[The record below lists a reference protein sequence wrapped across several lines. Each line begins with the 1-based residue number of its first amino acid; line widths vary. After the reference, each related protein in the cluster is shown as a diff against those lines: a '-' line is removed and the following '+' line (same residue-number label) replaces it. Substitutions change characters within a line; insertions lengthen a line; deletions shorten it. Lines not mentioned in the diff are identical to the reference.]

1 MGKYL
6 AILLPLLFGICSSC
20 SDKDKNK
27 VVLIFDRPIHATH
40 YVSASF
46 FFRRFN
52 PDAGV
57 ISYFKKDTVMF
68 YSPKKDFDTLKLSVK
83 GDGIEVVFKKSLEPF
98 RYYLM
103 AGDTVLFHLD
113 SLEKPFLD
121 SKVSKTNTNFY
132 NLPYQIKTGVKYLKM
147 HPSIGLVNLGYE
159 TERLEAAKKEFP
171 QFYEKAKADFV
182 PRDSL
187 VKSIEIYNAN
197 FAEKIAELKEN
208 AIFSKEQI
216 KYSCYL
222 QELSKHYLCLGKAFA
237 KMEKPI
243 KGVFDNF
250 YNDDYMQYV
259 SYKNFLEHSFGKYY
273 EQAEKIPNVYGG
285 ISNNVD
291 RREIFNKIMEATNI
305 PPMTKNFA
313 LKFVLQKV
321 VKQFTEEEA
330 EPYLKK
336 YVEFTKDTSIF
347 EKKKQNNYAVDDL
360 LLKDLSGN
368 EITFEKLQQKHKGKV
383 LYVDF
388 WASWCG
394 PCKYQMPASKK
405 LHKKLEKEDVV
416 FLYFAFRDSE
426 IAWKKACK
434 ELDLEENSY
443 FIVNPKTAKI
453 IADCQIRG
461 IPHYLLFDKNGKLV
475 DKSAPRPEQEASEKA
490 ILKYLNE

>member
-1 MGKYL
+1 MDRFL
-6 AILLPLLFGICSSC
+6 ICICFLSLFSC
-20 SDKDKNK
+20 KEPMQKE
-27 VVLIFDRPIHATH
+27 VIVIFDKPIHATH
-40 YVSASF
+40 YVSASK

-57 ISYFKKDTVMF
+57 ISYLKKDTVMF
-68 YSPKKDFDTLKLSVK
+68 YSPKKDFDTLKLSAK

-103 AGDTVLFHLD
+103 TGDTVLFHLD

-121 SKVSKTNTNFY
+121 SKVSKTNTKFY

-147 HPSIGLVNLGYE
+147 HPSIGLVNLGHE
-159 TERLEAAKKEFP
+159 MERIEAAKNEFP
-171 QFYEKAKADFV
+171 EFYEKVKADFV

-197 FAEKIAELKEN
+197 FVDKIAELKEN

-216 KYSCYL
+216 KHLYYL
-222 QELSKHYLCLGKAFA
+222 QKLSKHYLCLGKAFA
-237 KMEKPI
+237 EMEKPI
-243 KGVFDNF
+243 KGAFDNF
-250 YNDDYMQYV
+250 YNDDYIQYV
-259 SYKNFLEHSFGKYY
+259 SYKNFLEHSFGNYY
-273 EQAEKIPNVYGG
+273 EQAEVIPRLYGG
-285 ISNNVD
+285 TTGKMDS
-291 RREIFNKIMEATNI
+291 RETFNKIMEATNI

-330 EPYLKK
+330 APYAKK
-336 YVEFTKDTSIF
+336 YVELTKDSSIF

-368 EITFEKLQQKHKGKV
+368 EVTFEKLQQKHKGKV

-394 PCKYQMPASKK
+394 PCKYQIPASKK
-405 LHKKLEKEDVV
+405 LHKKLEKEEVV

-434 ELDLEENSY
+434 ELGLEENSY

-475 DKSAPRPEQEASEKA
+475 DKNAPRPKQEASEKA